1 MRTQHSVGG
10 GCRPKSLLGDE
21 NHSKAKYT
29 DKQFGAGY
37 KPSKDDDMD
46 RSSDGEETVLPPRP
60 RGYVNSPN
68 GRRPRDIFDDDSDDD
83 GENAK
88 ESDTQSDDGKDSDL
102 ESNSDSE
109 SDDCNEAKENDYD
122 VLAWILE
129 DIDENLDIEKRQKQ
143 FRKQFAEYIYW
154 IHQFRKQPV
163 YKNVMQTAKELRD
176 GGQGYK
182 LFEAVFKA
190 VKDRK
195 YLLND
200 VLEKLE
206 EYEENEA
213 DDGESTDG
221 ESEDDEEENV
231 TYRAGKEFPSVY
243 S

>member
-1 MRTQHSVGG
+1 MRTLHSVGG

-68 GRRPRDIFDDDSDDD
+68 GRRPRDIFDDDREND
-83 GENAK
+83 GESDK
-88 ESDTQSDDGKDSDL
+88 QSDCGESDMGSDDGKDS
-102 ESNSDSE
+102 E
-109 SDDCNEAKENDYD
+109 ENDTEI
-122 VLAWILE
+122 LKWILE
-129 DIDENLDIEKRQKQ
+129 EVDDNLSPRKRERE

-221 ESEDDEEENV
+221 ESDDVGEKNV

>member
-1 MRTQHSVGG
+1 M
-10 GCRPKSLLGDE
+10 
-21 NHSKAKYT
+21 
-29 DKQFGAGY
+29 
-37 KPSKDDDMD
+37 
-46 RSSDGEETVLPPRP
+46 
-60 RGYVNSPN
+60 
-68 GRRPRDIFDDDSDDD
+68 
-83 GENAK
+83 
-88 ESDTQSDDGKDSDL
+88 
-102 ESNSDSE
+102 
-109 SDDCNEAKENDYD
+109 
-122 VLAWILE
+122 
-129 DIDENLDIEKRQKQ
+129 
-143 FRKQFAEYIYW
+143 
-154 IHQFRKQPV
+154 
-163 YKNVMQTAKELRD
+163 RD

-221 ESEDDEEENV
+221 ESDDVGEKNV